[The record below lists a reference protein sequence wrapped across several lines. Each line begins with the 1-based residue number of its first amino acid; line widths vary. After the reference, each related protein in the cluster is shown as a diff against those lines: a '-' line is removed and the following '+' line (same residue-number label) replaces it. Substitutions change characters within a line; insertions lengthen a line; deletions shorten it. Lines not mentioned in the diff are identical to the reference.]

1 MRPHDTGDGAV
12 MAAGP
17 PPPDVSG
24 LVRVQ
29 DRLSF
34 LYLERSMV
42 HRDSN
47 AITATNDQGVV
58 HIPAAS
64 IGVIM
69 FGPGVS
75 VSHQAMLLLAESG
88 STAVWVGE
96 EGVRYYAHGR
106 SLSRSSRL
114 LLVQAALVSNQSS
127 RLRVARTMYD
137 MRFPDED
144 TSRLTMQQLRGREG
158 ARVRRAYQAASE
170 EYGVSWTG
178 RDYDPDEFTASDPV
192 NQALSAATA
201 ALYGITHAVIV
212 ALGCSPGLG
221 FVHTGHVR
229 SFVFDIADLYKA
241 EIAIPCAFKVAAR
254 DFEDVSG
261 ETRRAMRD
269 AFHTTRLM
277 ERCAHDIKALLTE
290 DPTGSDQLPLDDNV
304 VELWDGRHGSV
315 PGGVSYGDLGW

>member
-1 MRPHDTGDGAV
+1 

-17 PPPDVSG
+17 PPPDISG

-29 DRLSF
+29 DRMSF
-34 LYLERSMV
+34 LYVERSVV
-42 HRDSN
+42 HRDAN
-47 AITATNDQGVV
+47 AITATNDKGVV

-88 STAVWVGE
+88 STSVWVGE

-106 SLSRSSRL
+106 SLATSSRL
-114 LLVQAALVSNQSS
+114 LLAQAALVSNQSS
-127 RLRVARTMYD
+127 RLRVARAMYD
-137 MRFPDED
+137 MRFPGED
-144 TSRLTMQQLRGREG
+144 TSQLTMQQLRGREG
-158 ARVRRAYQAASE
+158 ARVRKAYRTASE
-170 EYGVSWTG
+170 ESGVPWSG
-178 RDYDPDEFTASDPV
+178 RDYNPSEFTASDPV

-201 ALYGITHAVIV
+201 ALYGIAHSVIV
-212 ALGCSPGLG
+212 GLGCSPGLG

-241 EIAIPCAFKVAAR
+241 EIAIPCAFMVASQQYA
-254 DFEDVSG
+254 DISG

-269 AFHTTRLM
+269 AFHETRLM
-277 ERCAHDIKALLTE
+277 ERCARDIKALLTE
-290 DPTGSDQLPLDDNV
+290 DSSGSDLSLDDNV
-304 VELWDGRHGSV
+304 VELWDGRRGNV
-315 PGGVSYGDLGW
+315 PGGVSYWPDW